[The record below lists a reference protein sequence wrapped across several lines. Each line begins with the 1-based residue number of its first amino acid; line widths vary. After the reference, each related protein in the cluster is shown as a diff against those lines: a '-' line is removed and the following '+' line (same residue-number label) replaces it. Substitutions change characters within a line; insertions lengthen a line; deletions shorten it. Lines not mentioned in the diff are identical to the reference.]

1 MVSTLDFESSDPSS
15 NLGRTSSFWKT
26 NVRKFWNPLTK
37 PKLRHGELGNVHGPT
52 EYRLPLLPAVG
63 ARWLADASQS
73 WCSSNYKRIL
83 ADWEHQMRLVHQT
96 NILFV
101 KCEKMNIM
109 CSQADWTVLKV
120 LLYYN
125 IDIDYQQRHHVR
137 QQQDWWLLGCLT
149 NSCFILHITE

>member
-1 MVSTLDFESSDPSS
+1 
-15 NLGRTSSFWKT
+15 
-26 NVRKFWNPLTK
+26 
-37 PKLRHGELGNVHGPT
+37 
-52 EYRLPLLPAVG
+52 
-63 ARWLADASQS
+63 
-73 WCSSNYKRIL
+73 
-83 ADWEHQMRLVHQT
+83 MRLVYQT

-137 QQQDWWLLGCLT
+137 QQQD
-149 NSCFILHITE
+149 